1 MARCARARAERRHV
15 DARHERGSVGPGRW
29 RRPSAARRSAR
40 PPAARRRRGS
50 ARRLFRRWFRG
61 RRRDARAPARRR
73 SARAEAPGEADRL
86 RPARIFGDAAG
97 LRPARLRGDA
107 AGGVPGWRRN
117 GPAIRARARRAPIA
131 REVEARGRV
140 AASRGRAGRIRCRSS
155 RARSVHLHPS
165 LVAHGAPRRLNWC
178 FGPHGLRGGEVRDA
192 PGQCCQ
198 ELQVVGRILRPRERR
213 ADRPTDAG
221 HALERERDLLAEI
234 RRRSHR
240 VGARAFSRVA
250 QAGQALRAD

>member
-1 MARCARARAERRHV
+1 MARYRARARAERRHV

-29 RRPSAARRSAR
+29 RRPSPARRSAR

-50 ARRLFRRWFRG
+50 ARRFFRRWFRG

-86 RPARIFGDAAG
+86 RA
-97 LRPARLRGDA
+97 ARLRGDA

-140 AASRGRAGRIRCRSS
+140 AAARMDSRASRPRSTYARRSS

-178 FGPHGLRGGEVRDA
+178 FGPHGLRGEKVRDA
-192 PGQCCQ
+192 PGQSGGK
-198 ELQVVGRILRPRERR
+198 LQVVGRILRPRERR
-213 ADRPTDAG
+213 ADRPRDAG
-221 HALERERDLLAEI
+221 HALERERDLLAEV

-250 QAGQALRAD
+250 QAGTSSATD